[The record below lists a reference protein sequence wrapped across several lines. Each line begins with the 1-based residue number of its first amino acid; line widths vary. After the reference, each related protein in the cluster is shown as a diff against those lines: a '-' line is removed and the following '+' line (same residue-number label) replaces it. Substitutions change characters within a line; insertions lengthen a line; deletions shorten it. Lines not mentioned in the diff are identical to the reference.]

1 MGLPANIDQ
10 EKRDEK
16 GTSSRRSRRTSGT
29 ATWTAIHAAAASVH
43 DLIAASMDAPA
54 PSAFQPIVR
63 KLLELQRDFVAEK
76 LRPELPIR

>member
-16 GTSSRRSRRTSGT
+16 GTSLRRSRRTSGT

-43 DLIAASMDAPA
+43 DLIAAPMDAPA
-54 PSAFQPIVR
+54 RSAFQPIVR
-63 KLLELQRDFVAEK
+63 KQLELQRDFVAEK
-76 LRPELPIR
+76 LRPELPIG